1 MFHKLLVPEPPEDE
15 TSLVTS
21 RDLFLLHLETLKV
34 GIPQIAILFFVFF
47 APGVF
52 IGGPVSPL
60 LGFYSVFNY
69 SIHFNT
75 WMQGWEFAYRFSEQI
90 ACFLQKNEQ
99 MSDSLKNERF
109 AHFLIFGER
118 PARISHVCKATLPNP
133 RKKLIFLY

>member
-1 MFHKLLVPEPPEDE
+1 MVVPQAVSTGASRGQDQPGDIQRPLPAPFGNIKSGYPPNC
-15 TSLVTS
+15 
-21 RDLFLLHLETLKV
+21 H
-34 GIPQIAILFFVFF
+34 FVLRFF

-90 ACFLQKNEQ
+90 ACFLQKN
-99 MSDSLKNERF
+99 
-109 AHFLIFGER
+109 
-118 PARISHVCKATLPNP
+118 
-133 RKKLIFLY
+133 